1 MAVVSWLVETADR
14 TLDGLNEAQFGQVAG
29 SVGSIAIVACTL
41 AVMGVFVNMALQY
54 RSMDGRT
61 AFWLLIRI
69 SLIAFSCTNWA
80 NFNSLAGPIQDQL
93 DAFAGVLVTSVGGTG
108 SGSEHFATAF
118 DNLIAEFGNYLNA
131 IVANMN
137 WIAGAVIS
145 AIGVIL
151 LSIIGAL
158 CAVILIYSKIM
169 IAFMIAI
176 APIMIALSTFE
187 ATKDY
192 FTRWLSTSVGY
203 ALYPLVIAGIFSTII
218 GISQQ
223 MIAEL
228 GDASTAESIGALVPF
243 FIMLAISG
251 FLMAATPFIVRGL
264 SGAVTMHTAT
274 AAAAIGGAMAG
285 AGFSRG
291 IFGAPKNAARPTTA
305 ERAGQATRQVAALP
319 LNASKSAG
327 QMAMRMV
334 ERAKRLAVN
343 R

>member
-1 MAVVSWLVETADR
+1 MAIVSWLVETADSA
-14 TLDGLNEAQFGQVAG
+14 LENVAIQQFGQVAG
-29 SVGSIAIVACTL
+29 TVGTIAIAACTL

-61 AFWLLIRI
+61 AFWLLVRI
-69 SLIAFSCTNWA
+69 SLIAYFCTNWTH
-80 NFNSLAGPIQDQL
+80 FNAISSAIQDQL
-93 DAFAGVLVTSVGGTG
+93 DAFAGVLVTSVGGSG

-137 WIAGAVIS
+137 WMAGAVIS
-145 AIGVIL
+145 SIGVIL

-176 APIMIALSTFE
+176 APIMIALSIFE
-187 ATKDY
+187 VTKDY

-291 IFGAPKNAARPTTA
+291 IIGAPRNAARPTNA
-305 ERAGQATRQVAALP
+305 ERAGQTTRQVAALP
-319 LNASKSAG
+319 LTASRSAG

-334 ERAKRLAVN
+334 ERAKRLADS